1 MKNTRI
7 AILIVVVACVLVS
20 CDSWLNG
27 GGTTYTHWLA
37 EEKGCVEFKNVS
49 YTDSHSVT
57 YSDKDTAGVIYF
69 SDYGKK
75 FRSEIHHNGMLVA
88 AVVLDYNNNKCISID
103 YQNAT
108 YNEKP
113 YQNNDA
119 LYWANVFEYYGAGF
133 YTADADTIANKPCI
147 VKAREFQY
155 QGLNAY
161 EKLAGWGEIKFSY
174 VSKLGNS
181 PYQGYRAV
189 NFSHE
194 LPSGIF
200 DVPTGFSKQ

>member
-1 MKNTRI
+1 MKNTW
-7 AILIVVVACVLVS
+7 ILILMVLTACFCVS

-27 GGTTYTHWLA
+27 GSTTYSHWFS
-37 EEKGCVEFKNVS
+37 EEKGCVEFKNIS
-49 YTDSHSVT
+49 YTDSHSIT
-57 YSDKDTAGVIYF
+57 YSNKDTAGVIYF

-88 AVVLDYNNNKCISID
+88 AVVLDYNKNKCISID
-103 YQNAT
+103 YRNT
-108 YNEKP
+108 SYNEEP

-133 YTADADTIANKPCI
+133 YITKADTIAEKLCI

-155 QGLNAY
+155 QNQNVY
-161 EKLAGWGEIKFSY
+161 EKIAGWGEIKFSY
-174 VSKLGNS
+174 VSKLGDS
-181 PYQGYRAV
+181 LYRGYRAV
-189 NFSHE
+189 SFSPE

-200 DVPTGFSKQ
+200 DIPAGFTKQ